1 MAAGAAMT
9 GISRG
14 DLAQQIQVEMTA
26 IVEADIDVEDV
37 SITKAGRRQLVRVII
52 DRDGGIDLDLVA
64 SVSRQVSE
72 ILDRPEYESALG
84 DAYVLEV
91 TSPGTD
97 RPLTSEAHWRRAVTR
112 LVIADLVDGTSIT
125 ARISAVDGG
134 VVVLQPDKGDPLSVP
149 LAELLRGTVQVEFN
163 RSEKE

>member
-1 MAAGAAMT
+1 MT
-9 GISRG
+9 GTTHG
-14 DLAQQIQVEMTA
+14 DLAQQIQAEMAA
-26 IVEADIDVEDV
+26 IVEAGIDVEDV
-37 SITKAGRRQLVRVII
+37 TITKAGRRQLVRVVV

-64 SVSRQVSE
+64 SVSHQVSE
-72 ILDRPEYESALG
+72 ILDRREYESVLG

-97 RPLTSEAHWRRAVTR
+97 RPLTSEAHWRRASTR

-125 ARISAVDGG
+125 GRIASVDAG
-134 VVVLQPDKGDPLSVP
+134 VVVLQPDKGDALSVP

>member
-1 MAAGAAMT
+1 MT
-9 GISRG
+9 GTTHG
-14 DLAQQIQVEMTA
+14 DLAQQIQAEMAA
-26 IVEADIDVEDV
+26 IVEAGIDVEDV
-37 SITKAGRRQLVRVII
+37 TITKAGRRQLVRVVI

-64 SVSRQVSE
+64 SVSHQVSE
-72 ILDRPEYESALG
+72 ILDRREYESVLG

-97 RPLTSEAHWRRAVTR
+97 RPLTSEAHWRRASTR

-125 ARISAVDGG
+125 GRIASVDAG
-134 VVVLQPDKGDPLSVP
+134 VVVLQPDKGDALSVP

>member
-1 MAAGAAMT
+1 MT

-91 TSPGTD
+91 TPGTD

>member
-1 MAAGAAMT
+1 
-9 GISRG
+9 
-14 DLAQQIQVEMTA
+14 MTA

>member
-1 MAAGAAMT
+1 MT

>member
-9 GISRG
+9 DNPHGELAHLIQGEIS
-14 DLAQQIQVEMTA
+14 AV
-26 IVEADIDVEDV
+26 VEASIDVEDLT
-37 SITKAGRRQLVRVII
+37 ITRAGRRKLVRVII

-64 SVSRQVSE
+64 SVSHQISE

-91 TSPGTD
+91 SSPGTD
-97 RPLTSEAHWRRAVTR
+97 RPLTSEAHWRRSASR
-112 LVIADLVDGTSIT
+112 LVVAELQDGSSITGRIASVVDGTVLIQPENGEAVSIP
-125 ARISAVDGG
+125 IGN
-134 VVVLQPDKGDPLSVP
+134 
-149 LAELLRGTVQVEFN
+149 LLRGTVQVEFN

>member
-1 MAAGAAMT
+1 
-9 GISRG
+9 
-14 DLAQQIQVEMTA
+14 V
-26 IVEADIDVEDV
+26 
-37 SITKAGRRQLVRVII
+37 
-52 DRDGGIDLDLVA
+52 
-64 SVSRQVSE
+64 
-72 ILDRPEYESALG
+72 LG

-112 LVIADLVDGTSIT
+112 LVIADLVDGTSIN
-125 ARISAVDGG
+125 ARITSVDAG
-134 VVVLQPDKGDPLSVP
+134 VVVLQPDKGDALSVP

>member
-1 MAAGAAMT
+1 
-9 GISRG
+9 
-14 DLAQQIQVEMTA
+14 
-26 IVEADIDVEDV
+26 
-37 SITKAGRRQLVRVII
+37 
-52 DRDGGIDLDLVA
+52 
-64 SVSRQVSE
+64 VSE
-72 ILDRPEYESALG
+72 ILDRPEYESVLG

-112 LVIADLVDGTSIT
+112 LVNADFVDGTSIS
-125 ARISAVDGG
+125 ARITSVDAG
-134 VVVLQPDKGDPLSVP
+134 VVVLQPEKGDALSVP

>member
-1 MAAGAAMT
+1 MT

-52 DRDGGIDLDLVA
+52 DRDGVIDLDLVA

>member
-1 MAAGAAMT
+1 MT

-134 VVVLQPDKGDPLSVP
+134 VVVLQPNKGDPLSVP

>member
-1 MAAGAAMT
+1 MT

-14 DLAQQIQVEMTA
+14 DLAQQIPVEMTA

-134 VVVLQPDKGDPLSVP
+134 AVVLQPDKGDPLSVP

>member
-1 MAAGAAMT
+1 MT
-9 GISRG
+9 DISPG
-14 DLAQQIQVEMTA
+14 DLARQIQAEVSGV
-26 IVEADIDVEDV
+26 VEAGIDVEDV

-64 SVSRQVSE
+64 SVSHQVSE
-72 ILDRPEYESALG
+72 ILDRPVYESSLG

-97 RPLTSEAHWRRAVTR
+97 RPLTSEAHWRRAVSR
-112 LVIADLVDGTSIT
+112 LVIADLADDTAIT
-125 ARISAVDGG
+125 ARVISVEDGI
-134 VVVLQPDKGDPLSVP
+134 VLLQPEKGDALAVP
-149 LAELLRGTVQVEFN
+149 ISQLLRGNVQVEFN